1 MKEFLKAKGKN
12 AFCLS
17 YFSMVPLAIILNS
30 KIVELQIEYRLVV
43 NNLRSEH
50 KTYMSYIFM
59 FLCLEPLQ
67 RREHQV

>member
-1 MKEFLKAKGKN
+1 MLFVLVT
-12 AFCLS
+12 FQWFHLQS
-17 YFSMVPLAIILNS
+17 FLNS